1 METPTIGKYRILAEL
16 GRGGMADVFLAMVAG
31 PAGSGF
37 SKLNVVKRLRE
48 NLAEDPEFVAMLMDE
63 ARISARLSHPNVVQT
78 HEIGV
83 EAGQYFLAM
92 EYLDGQPLH
101 RVQKRAAKTGRI
113 PRDFELLVISDV
125 LAGLHHAHEL
135 TDYDGTALGIV
146 HRDVTPQN
154 VFITYTGH
162 VKVVDFG
169 IAKAAGRACETRQ
182 GVVKG
187 KVRYMAPEQAMGLA
201 LDRRADIFS
210 VGLLMWEAL
219 TGERFWG
226 QTDEI
231 SIARSLIAS
240 TFDPSPRTVAP
251 DVPEELDAICKKAMA
266 YRPEDRYA
274 TAEEFRNDL
283 DRYLSTLDAVSM
295 RRQLGSE
302 IASLFTKERQ
312 LLREI
317 IERAGRDA
325 APVSFDRLAFPKSS
339 STIQVGHIPSVR
351 PLVLET
357 ASTPSAPPQTVSLA
371 PPPAQAPKR
380 GAAGLVAGV
389 VAGGAMLALAAGLL
403 LVRNTHASGVAA
415 GAGVSGAAAPRAEV
429 SQPVTV
435 IRLSPERPAPEADA
449 AGPRNP
455 RTPAPVRF
463 APPPPKAAP
472 QPPPAAGDPVSP
484 GDHQWKKKVAID
496 MADPW
501 KGTPAGSSSR

>member
-1 METPTIGKYRILAEL
+1 VQTPSFGKYKILAEL

-135 TDYDGTALGIV
+135 TDYDGTPLGIV

-154 VFITYTGH
+154 IFITYTGH

-210 VGLLMWEAL
+210 VGILMWEAL
-219 TGERFWG
+219 TGARFWG

-240 TFDPSPRTVAP
+240 TFDPSPRAVSP
-251 DVPEELDAICKKAMA
+251 DVPEELDAICRKAMA
-266 YRPEDRYA
+266 YRPDDRYE
-274 TAEEFRNDL
+274 TAEAFRNDL
-283 DRYLSTLDAVSM
+283 ERYLSTLDTVSM

-302 IASLFTKERQ
+302 IAGLFSKERQ

-317 IERAGRDA
+317 IERAGREA
-325 APVSFDRLAFPKSS
+325 APVSFDWLALPKSS
-339 STIQVGHIPSVR
+339 STIQAGHVPSLR
-351 PLVLET
+351 PLVVET
-357 ASTPSAPPQTVSLA
+357 PGMASAPPQAVSIA
-371 PPPAQAPKR
+371 PPPPAPKR
-380 GAAGLVAGV
+380 RAGLVAGV
-389 VAGGAMLALAAGLL
+389 VASCALVALAGALMF
-403 LVRNTHASGVAA
+403 VRSTRVSAAAA
-415 GAGVSGAAAPRAEV
+415 GASAAAAPRAEV
-429 SQPVTV
+429 SQPVGLV
-435 IRLSPERPAPEADA
+435 RVSPVRSASDAPPRTDADA
-449 AGPRNP
+449 AAPRNP
-455 RTPAPVRF
+455 RTPAPVRAA
-463 APPPPKAAP
+463 APPPKP
-472 QPPPAAGDPVSP
+472 QPAPADQIAP

-496 MADPW
+496 LADPW
-501 KGTPAGSSSR
+501 KGTPAGSSSH